1 MATKTE
7 TAHAGECIL
16 SEANGTRSREAVTFV
31 SGTPALKP
39 GEVVAIVTASS
50 KYSTY
55 DNGASD
61 GTEVAAGVLIEDVDA
76 SAADATGVILRRDAE
91 VIDSLLTYQAGQD
104 AAAQTAAKVD
114 LAALGLIAR

>member
-1 MATKTE
+1 MVTKTE
-7 TAHAGECIL
+7 TAPAGECIL
-16 SEANGTRSREAVTFV
+16 SEANGTRSRESVTFV
-31 SGTPALKP
+31 SGTPALKS

-91 VIDSLLTYQAGQD
+91 VIDSLLTYQSGQD
-104 AAAQTAAKVD
+104 GAAQTAAKVD
-114 LAALGLIAR
+114 LTALGIIAR